1 VGCRWAGAIIAA
13 TFICLL
19 VAAGCDSGGSEPSTR
34 AGGGGDEVGER
45 SCADPEL
52 SPGGRRP
59 PAEIDAARR
68 GRYEVF
74 GPERVRLEP
83 PVDWTRD
90 PLGARRF
97 QQNLQKL
104 RYLDPLFD
112 AHDRRDDVAAL
123 RRALRLG
130 LDWVRGNP
138 RPGPGEP
145 DRIGWTDK
153 VVADR
158 APYLA
163 YLFRAADCEGML
175 SAKQRRTLR
184 AALVEHGSYLADSDN
199 YSEDNHGLFVD
210 LGLFRLATLASG
222 LPEAEAW
229 ERLARQRFLR
239 TLRRQ
244 TAGGLWLEHSSAY
257 QFLAIRPAERMA
269 AAIGGDE
276 RLEAMLERMRQA
288 AAWMVRPDG
297 EMIQFGDSNLEPVP
311 PWGARRAER
320 LEGLRLYR
328 RAGMAFARG
337 PAAEG
342 PEQGYLAVTAG
353 SHGAKHKHADDLSF
367 ALHDRGVRVI
377 SDTGLYHKDVGPLR
391 DFVLSAGAHSVLTV
405 DGQPIPIPPAR
416 DAYGS
421 GITGGSEADGW
432 FAIGGRNP
440 LLAQLGV
447 RHRRLFLYRPGSSLI
462 IVDRLRSEAPHL
474 YTRYLQLGSELS
486 ARRRD
491 GAVSLR
497 GGGLRG
503 AITPASGESPEITLG
518 RGSRSPW
525 IGWTSPDFRE
535 LVPRWR
541 VSFRQRADSAL
552 LGLTLALDPDAPRA
566 GRIRERAGWIE
577 VALRDGGGDRTA
589 TLRVRRD
596 GSALAVAGP

>member
-1 VGCRWAGAIIAA
+1 M
-13 TFICLL
+13 FICLF
-19 VAAGCDSGGSEPSTR
+19 VAAGCNGGGSGSPT
-34 AGGGGDEVGER
+34 AVGEGETLDGR
-45 SCADPEL
+45 NCSDSAL
-52 SPGGRRP
+52 SPGGRRSQS
-59 PAEIDAARR
+59 EIRAARR

-74 GPERVRLEP
+74 GSGRVRLRP
-83 PVDWTRD
+83 PVDWTKD

-97 QQNLQKL
+97 QQNLHKL

-112 AHDRRDDVAAL
+112 AHDRRGDRVAL
-123 RRALRLG
+123 RRALQLG
-130 LDWVRGNP
+130 LDWVGANP

-145 DRIGWTDK
+145 DRIAWTDK

-158 APYLA
+158 VPYLA

-175 SAKQRRTLR
+175 SAKQGRTLR
-184 AALVEHGSYLADSDN
+184 AALVEHGSYLADPDN
-199 YSEDNHGLFVD
+199 YTEDNHGLFVD
-210 LGLFRLATLASG
+210 LGLVRLAVLAPG
-222 LPEAEAW
+222 LPAAERW
-229 ERLARQRFLR
+229 ERLARRRFLR
-239 TLRRQ
+239 TLRAQ
-244 TAGGLWLEHSSAY
+244 TADGLWLEHSSAY

-269 AAIGGDE
+269 AAVPGDE
-276 RLEAMLERMRQA
+276 RLEAAIERMREA

-311 PWGARRAER
+311 PWGVRRANR

-337 PAAEG
+337 PASKG
-342 PEQGYLAVTAG
+342 SEQGHLAVTAG
-353 SHGAKHKHADDLSF
+353 SHSAKHKHSDDLSF

-405 DGQPIPIPPAR
+405 DEQPIPIPPAR

-421 GITGGSEADGW
+421 GITGGAEADGW

-440 LLAQLGV
+440 LVAGLGV
-447 RHRRLFLYRPGSSLI
+447 QHRRLFLYRPGSSLI
-462 IVDRLRSEAPHL
+462 IVDRLRSQAPHL

-486 ARRRD
+486 ARLHG
-491 GAVSLR
+491 GAVGLR

-503 AITPASGESPEITLG
+503 AIAPASGESPEITME
-518 RGSRSPW
+518 RGSRAPR

-541 VSFRQRADSAL
+541 VSFQERAAGAL
-552 LGLTLALDPDAPRA
+552 LGLTIALAPDAPRA
-566 GRIRERAGWIE
+566 GRIRERGGWID
-577 VALRDGGGDRTA
+577 VVLRGGGGDRSA

-596 GSALAVAGP
+596 GSALTVTER